1 MTEEELREKIAQ
13 YITGIIMRIEQ
24 QEWHYND
31 WPDALPMSDQILT
44 LFRKAGWKSPEE
56 VDNIKGLIKQLR
68 DNSEEDY
75 GAYGFHV
82 QSKAAWTALMN
93 VLKK

>member
-1 MTEEELREKIAQ
+1 MTMVLFDSKEELKEEIAMV
-13 YITGIIMRIEQ
+13 IWAERLNP
-24 QEWHYND
+24 YNET
-31 WPDALPMSDQILT
+31 ATKILT
-44 LFRKAGWKSPEE
+44 LIRKAGWKSPEE